1 MRKNIL
7 TLSLLTLFSVNANAA
22 YVALIN
28 NSVGVADTSTPPTPA
43 CVGPELTRADL
54 DTMIANGDDVTKA
67 CTGKIT
73 DMAYL
78 FMGYDSF
85 NQDIS
90 NWDTSSVKNMEG
102 MFMQPMALPSA
113 FDHDISGWD
122 TSNVENFSYM
132 FLTHVDYKHDL
143 SGWDTSKATNW
154 LDFISL
160 SLSKMDMSD
169 VPSAFHNDKIQ
180 APVDRSQLDSFISN
194 PATKD
199 RELQFMNVSQ
209 ITNFNSLFNGK
220 TLTADISGWD
230 VSKGT
235 DFSYMFSDTKSFNF
249 DISGWDT
256 SKGTHF
262 IGMFQYNQAF
272 DQDISGWNVSSVSD
286 PSWDARNFRQV
297 AILNY
302 NHIPPSFR

>member
-43 CVGPELTRADL
+43 CVGPELTRSEL
-54 DTMIANGDDVTKA
+54 DTLIANGDDVSKA

-73 DMAYL
+73 DMSYL
-78 FMGYDSF
+78 FTGYDSF

-113 FDHDISGWD
+113 FNQDISGWD
-122 TSNVENFSYM
+122 VSNVENFSSM
-132 FLTHVDYKHDL
+132 FVAHVDYDFDL
-143 SGWDTSKATNW
+143 SGWDTSSASNW
-154 LDFISL
+154 RDFISL
-160 SLSKMDMSD
+160 GYSEMPTAHIPK
-169 VPSAFHNDKIQ
+169 AFLNDKIH
-180 APVDRSQLDSFISN
+180 APLNRQDLIDLIADNMTPDRQLQYAD
-194 PATKD
+194 
-199 RELQFMNVSQ
+199 VSQ
-209 ITNFNSLFNGK
+209 ITDFNSLFNGK
-220 TLTADISGWD
+220 TLTADIGGWD
-230 VSKGT
+230 VSNGT

-256 SKGTHF
+256 SKGMHF

-272 DQDISGWNVSSVSD
+272 DQDISGWNVSSVND
-286 PSWDARNFRQV
+286 PSWDARNFRQG